1 MLQFPYRNLLKPYE
15 YNQTAFLHDLTKR
28 IDTYKQLSEQSERTE
43 RFHLPVA
50 DRTAGEAIRKILRNS
65 VNRQKEDFDAEWKKA
80 YGAGYPFIREETG
93 DREANAVAEEI
104 SVTDSSKD
112 GWYHIP
118 DHMCAGKAD
127 RKAVQMFE
135 KECRQTGRRIPYAV
149 GKQLEDIFISA
160 KSDHKQIW
168 AHRTGLSIDGG
179 DLASIAKH
187 GLAVPAQ
194 GHGSDE
200 LPELGYT
207 ATKFSMTTNGFVHLL
222 RASVLEE
229 YKHMRGTVVCLTDE
243 NPNITSGYLDPGQ
256 VVGYVARDEK
266 GQVCKFL
273 DLPEMAQCHNTKT
286 ILKDGIQV
294 EVDRKSNADLREQD
308 YFPCRI
314 EGLGEVWLVNDSYDG
329 NLKNCSITCGN
340 RVYGNL
346 SLFALEKQLTV
357 SQMQSVQAEI
367 GRFDRTLKTSAAH
380 GSDHGEEQDLSW
392 PDAETARQACLSG
405 HTKDQPMSLIDELN
419 AMDLDTEE
427 NENPEF
433 QRDAGNGLDR

>member
-28 IDTYKQLSEQSERTE
+28 IDAYKQLSEQSERTE

-65 VNRQKEDFDAEWKKA
+65 INQQKENLDAEWKKA

-118 DHMCAGKAD
+118 DHMCAGEAD
-127 RKAVQMFE
+127 WEAVQTFE

-160 KSDHKQIW
+160 KADHKQIW

-207 ATKFSMTTNGFVHLL
+207 ATKFSMTTNGFIHLL
-222 RASVLEE
+222 HASALEE

-243 NPNITSGYLDPGQ
+243 NPNIARGYLDPGQ
-256 VVGYVARDEK
+256 VVGYVARDKK
-266 GQVCKFL
+266 GHVCKFL
-273 DLPEMAQCHNTKT
+273 DLSEMAQCHNTKT

-314 EGLGEVWLVNDSYDG
+314 EGLGEVWLVNDSHDG

-346 SLFALEKQLTV
+346 SLFALEKRLTV
-357 SQMQSVQAEI
+357 SQMQTVQAEI
-367 GRFDRTLKTSAAH
+367 GRFERTLKTSAAY
-380 GSDHGEEQDLSW
+380 GPDDGEEQELSW
-392 PDAETARQACLSG
+392 TDAEAARQACLSR
-405 HTKDQPMSLIDELN
+405 HTKDQSLSLIDELN

>member
-28 IDTYKQLSEQSERTE
+28 IDAYEQLSEQSGRTE

-65 VNRQKEDFDAEWKKA
+65 VNRQKEVLDAEWKKA

-93 DREANAVAEEI
+93 NREAKAVAEEF

-127 RKAVQMFE
+127 LEAARIFE
-135 KECRQTGRRIPYAV
+135 KECRQTGRRIPYVV

-160 KSDHKQIW
+160 KTDHKQIW

-207 ATKFSMTTNGFVHLL
+207 ATKFSMTTNGFIHLL
-222 RASVLEE
+222 HASALEE

-273 DLPEMAQCHNTKT
+273 DLSEMAQCHNTKT

-294 EVDRKSNADLREQD
+294 EVDRKSNVDLREQD

-314 EGLGEVWLVNDSYDG
+314 EGLGEVWLVNDSHDG
-329 NLKNCSITCGN
+329 NLKNCSIACEN
-340 RVYGNL
+340 RIYGNL

-357 SQMQSVQAEI
+357 SQIQTAQAEI
-367 GRFDRTLKTSAAH
+367 RRFENTVKASAAY
-380 GSDHGEEQDLSW
+380 GPGHGEEQDLLW
-392 PDAETARQACLSG
+392 TDAEAARQTCFSG
-405 HTKDQPMSLIDELN
+405 HVKDQSMSLIDELN
-419 AMDLDTEE
+419 AMDLDTEG
-427 NENPEF
+427 NKNPEF
-433 QRDAGNGLDR
+433 QRDAGDGLDR

>member
-28 IDTYKQLSEQSERTE
+28 IDAYKQLSEQSEQTE

-65 VNRQKEDFDAEWKKA
+65 VNRQKEDLDAEWKKA

-104 SVTDSSKD
+104 SVTDSPKD

-127 RKAVQMFE
+127 MEAVRTFE
-135 KECRQTGRRIPYAV
+135 KECQQTGRRIPYAV

-160 KSDHKQIW
+160 KADHKQIW

-179 DLASIAKH
+179 DLASIAKY

-207 ATKFSMTTNGFVHLL
+207 ATKFSMTTNGFIHLL
-222 RASVLEE
+222 HASALEE

-243 NPNITSGYLDPGQ
+243 NPNISGGYLDPGQ

-266 GQVCKFL
+266 GHVCKFL
-273 DLPEMAQCHNTKT
+273 DLSEMAQCHNTKT

-314 EGLGEVWLVNDSYDG
+314 EGLGEVWLVNDSPDG

-357 SQMQSVQAEI
+357 SQMQSVQAKI
-367 GRFDRTLKTSAAH
+367 GQFENALKASTAY
-380 GSDHGEEQDLSW
+380 GPDHGEEPDLSW
-392 PDAETARQACLSG
+392 TDAEAARQACLSG
-405 HTKDQPMSLIDELN
+405 HTKDQSMSLIDELN
-419 AMDLDTEE
+419 AMDLDVDG
-427 NENPEF
+427 NKNQEF
-433 QRDAGNGLDR
+433 QRDASDELEH

>member
-1 MLQFPYRNLLKPYE
+1 MLQFPYRNLLEPHA
-15 YNQTAFLHDLTKR
+15 YNQTAFLRDLAKR
-28 IDTYKQLSEQSERTE
+28 IDAYEWVSGQSERTE
-43 RFHLPVA
+43 HFHLPVA
-50 DRTAGEAIRKILRNS
+50 DRIAGEAIRKILRNS
-65 VNRQKEDFDAEWKKA
+65 INQQKENLDTEWKKA
-80 YGAGYPFIREETG
+80 YGAGYPFIKGENG
-93 DREANAVAEEI
+93 NREAKAVVKEI
-104 SVTDSSKD
+104 SAADNSQD

-127 RKAVQMFE
+127 REAVRTFE
-135 KECRQTGRRIPYAV
+135 KECQQTGRRIPYAV
-149 GKQLEDIFISA
+149 GKRLEDIFIAA
-160 KSDHKQIW
+160 KADHKQIW
-168 AHRTGLSIDGG
+168 GHRTELSIDGG

-194 GHGSDE
+194 GHGLDE

-207 ATKFSMTTNGFVHLL
+207 ATKFAMTTNGFIHLL
-222 RASVLEE
+222 HTSALEE

-243 NPNITSGYLDPGQ
+243 NPNISRGHLDPGQ

-314 EGLGEVWLVNDSYDG
+314 EGLGEVWLVNDSHDG
-329 NLKNCSITCGN
+329 NLKNCSITCGH

-367 GRFDRTLKTSAAH
+367 GRFERTLKTSAAY
-380 GSDHGEEQDLSW
+380 GPGHGEEQDLSW
-392 PDAETARQACLSG
+392 TDAEAARQACLSG
-405 HTKDQPMSLIDELN
+405 HTKDQSMSLIDELN
-419 AMDLDTEE
+419 AMDLDVDG
-427 NENPEF
+427 NKNQEF
-433 QRDAGNGLDR
+433 QRDASDGLDR

>member
-1 MLQFPYRNLLKPYE
+1 MLQFPYRNLLEPHA
-15 YNQTAFLHDLTKR
+15 YNQTAFLRDLAKR
-28 IDTYKQLSEQSERTE
+28 IDAYERVSGQSERTE
-43 RFHLPVA
+43 HFHLPVA
-50 DRTAGEAIRKILRNS
+50 DRIAGEAIRKILRNS
-65 VNRQKEDFDAEWKKA
+65 INQQKENLDTEWKKA
-80 YGAGYPFIREETG
+80 YGVGYPFIKGENG
-93 DREANAVAEEI
+93 NREAKAVVKEI
-104 SVTDSSKD
+104 SAADNSQD

-127 RKAVQMFE
+127 REAVRTFE
-135 KECRQTGRRIPYAV
+135 KECQQTGRRIPYAV
-149 GKQLEDIFISA
+149 GKRLEDIFIAA
-160 KSDHKQIW
+160 KADHKQIW
-168 AHRTGLSIDGG
+168 GHRTELSIDGG

-194 GHGSDE
+194 GHGLDE

-207 ATKFSMTTNGFVHLL
+207 ATKFAMTTNGFIHLL
-222 RASVLEE
+222 HTSALEE

-243 NPNITSGYLDPGQ
+243 NSNISRGHLDPGQ

-314 EGLGEVWLVNDSYDG
+314 EGLGEVWLVNDSHDG

-367 GRFDRTLKTSAAH
+367 GRFERTLKTSAAY
-380 GSDHGEEQDLSW
+380 GPGHGEEQDLSW
-392 PDAETARQACLSG
+392 TDAEAARQACLSG
-405 HTKDQPMSLIDELN
+405 HTKDQSMSLIDELN
-419 AMDLDTEE
+419 AMDLDVDG
-427 NENPEF
+427 NKNQEF
-433 QRDAGNGLDR
+433 QRDASDGLDR